1 MTNLGGLCPPSPL
14 RVALLAV
21 LAMFAGAGTAAADEG
36 WVITSFAADIA
47 IQPDASLHIVEAIDL
62 DFGALE
68 RHGIF
73 RDIPVRYHYDGT
85 YLRVY
90 RLDVRS
96 VSDAAGRGVS
106 YETSDLG
113 GYRRIKIGDANK
125 LVSGHQSYRITY
137 DVAGAMNAFADHDEL
152 FWNVNGGTWPVA
164 SRSVSATV
172 HAPGGIGQV
181 TCYEGLGGSREPCR
195 MTSSSTTATFAS
207 ARTLPSGEGLTLVA
221 SLAKG
226 TVAEPSPILQ
236 LDTSDPGVFLAAGP
250 MVPAVAVFVLIAGVV
265 MLYWRWFAVGRDLR
279 ERQTIVPEYEPP
291 DQRRPAE
298 LGLLVDESADTK
310 DVTAT
315 IVDLAVRGYLTIC
328 ELPAHGLFSK
338 KDWLLK
344 KAVTPSGLA
353 LYERTV
359 YDGLFEGRGEV
370 KVSELKRQFVDTL
383 RSAETDLYRESV
395 SQGWFSR
402 RPDTTR
408 WIYLGLGFLLVF
420 AGVALMFVLGGA
432 LGAGLVGLAVAAVGV
447 VAMPLARVMPSKT
460 AAGAELL
467 RRALGFRMYME
478 VAEKDRAKFAE
489 RENIFSAY
497 LPYAIVFGCVDKW
510 ARAFAGIDTAR
521 QTGAWYVGTSPFN
534 ALQLSSSLQGFSGD
548 LGSAIAATA
557 GSSGGSGFSGGAGG
571 GGGGGGGGS
580 W

>member
-1 MTNLGGLCPPSPL
+1 VRRAALAVVIATT
-14 RVALLAV
+14 ALLARP
-21 LAMFAGAGTAAADEG
+21 ASADEG
-36 WVITSFAADIA
+36 WVITSFAADIS
-47 IQPDASLHIVEAIDL
+47 IQRDASLHIVEAINL
-62 DFGALE
+62 DFGALQ

-73 RDIPVRYHYDGT
+73 RDIPVRYRYDDT
-85 YLRVY
+85 HVRVY

-96 VSDAAGRGVS
+96 VSDLAGRAVP
-106 YETSDLG
+106 YETSDVG

-125 LVSGHQSYRITY
+125 LVSGPQSYRITY
-137 DVAGAMNAFADHDEL
+137 DVAGAMNSFSDHDEL
-152 FWNVNGGTWPVA
+152 FWNVNGASWPVA
-164 SRSVSATV
+164 SREVVATV

-181 TCYEGLGGSREPCR
+181 ACYEGLGGSREPCR
-195 MTSSSTTATFAS
+195 MTSSATTATFAA
-207 ARTLPSGEGLTLVA
+207 ARALPSGEGLTVVT

-226 TVAEPSPILQ
+226 TVTEPSPILQ
-236 LDTSDPGVFLAAGP
+236 LDTSDPGTFLASGP
-250 MVPAVAVFVLIAGVV
+250 MVPAAAVFVLIAGVAL
-265 MLYWRWFAVGRDLR
+265 LYWRWYTAGRDAR
-279 ERQTIVPEYEPP
+279 GRQTIVPEYEPP
-291 DQRRPAE
+291 DKRRPAE

-315 IVDLAVRGYLTIC
+315 IVDLAVRGYLTIT
-328 ELPAHGLFSK
+328 ELPSGGLFSK
-338 KDWLLK
+338 KDWNLQK
-344 KAVTPSGLA
+344 TAVTPSDLA

-359 YDGLFEGRGEV
+359 YDGLFEGRNEV
-370 KVSELKRQFVDTL
+370 KVSELKRQFIDTL
-383 RSAETDLYRESV
+383 RSAETHLYQESV

-408 WIYLGLGFLLVF
+408 WLYLGFGFLVVVVGL
-420 AGVALMFVLGGA
+420 ALTFLMGNA
-432 LGAGLVGLAVAAVGV
+432 LGAGLVGLAVAGVGV
-447 VAMPLARVMPSKT
+447 LAMPLARVMPAKT

-467 RRALGFRMYME
+467 RRALGFRMYMD

-534 ALQLSSSLQGFSGD
+534 AMQLSSSLQGFSSD

>member
-1 MTNLGGLCPPSPL
+1 M
-14 RVALLAV
+14 RRAAAALALATIA
-21 LAMFAGAGTAAADEG
+21 LFARPAAADEG
-36 WVITSFAADIA
+36 WVITSFATDIS
-47 IQPDASLHIVEAIDL
+47 IQRDASLHIVEAIDL
-62 DFGALE
+62 DFGALQ

-73 RDIPVRYHYDGT
+73 RDIPVRYHYDDT
-85 YLRVY
+85 HLRVY

-96 VSDAAGRGVS
+96 VSDAAGRPVP
-106 YETSDLG
+106 YDTSDLG
-113 GYRRIKIGDANK
+113 GYRRIKIGDPNK
-125 LVSGHQSYRITY
+125 LVAGPQSYRITY

-152 FWNVNGGTWPVA
+152 FWNVNGAGWPVA

-181 TCYEGLGGSREPCR
+181 ACYEGLGGSREPCR
-195 MTSSSTTATFAS
+195 MTSSATTATFTA
-207 ARTLPSGEGLTLVA
+207 ARTLPSGEGLTLVT

-236 LDTSDPGVFLAAGP
+236 LDTSDPGVFLASSP
-250 MVPAVAVFVLIAGVV
+250 IVPAAAVFVLIAGVV
-265 MLYWRWFAVGRDLR
+265 LLYWRWYTVGRDARGR
-279 ERQTIVPEYEPP
+279 ETIVPEYEPP
-291 DQRRPAE
+291 DKRRPAE
-298 LGLLVDESADTK
+298 LGVLVDESADTM

-315 IVDLAVRGYLTIC
+315 IVDLAVRGYLTIT
-328 ELPAHGLFSK
+328 ELPSGGLFSK

-344 KAVTPSGLA
+344 KSASKPDDLV

-359 YDGLFEGRGEV
+359 YDGLFERRDEV

-383 RSAETDLYRESV
+383 RSAETHLYQESV
-395 SQGWFSR
+395 SRGWFAR

-408 WIYLGLGFLLVF
+408 WIYVGFGGLAVVVGL
-420 AGVALMFVLGGA
+420 ALMFLMGGA
-432 LGAGLVGLAVAAVGV
+432 FGAGLVGLAVAAVGV
-447 VAMPLARVMPSKT
+447 VAMPLARVMPAKT

-467 RRALGFRMYME
+467 RRALGFRTYME
-478 VAEKDRAKFAE
+478 VAEKDRAAFAE

-510 ARAFAGIDTAR
+510 ARAFAGIDTAP

-534 ALQLSSSLQGFSGD
+534 ALQLSSSLQGFSSD